1 MNSSAPFLDEQ
12 SIFPPEE
19 AGTES
24 FNCPDDYLVINGIR
38 LCGGRF
44 NDGTIITDHTM
55 SAPVTGT
62 AIRTVCN
69 VSFHGIR
76 KKSKAL
82 ECQHC
87 PLTMLDISEINFGT
101 LRALIFLPK
110 RWNYHYTW

>member
-1 MNSSAPFLDEQ
+1 MYHFLDEQ

-62 AIRTVCN
+62 ALFTACN
-69 VSFHGIR
+69 ASFNGF
-76 KKSKAL
+76 
-82 ECQHC
+82 
-87 PLTMLDISEINFGT
+87 EIQF
-101 LRALIFLPK
+101 A
-110 RWNYHYTW
+110 HYANTDMGDQF